1 MLTLTQNSTTASD
14 AIALPDVSAE
24 SGAER
29 RRGLRIQQNRPIK
42 VFEHTASRYFG
53 GQTQDVSS
61 TGLRLELPR
70 SMPVRPGKL
79 VSIHVGLDSA
89 GQPLANRRSM
99 IPARVVWVDR
109 PVQRDART
117 QAVGVEFMVSISAQL
132 DAA

>member
-1 MLTLTQNSTTASD
+1 MLTLSQSNPM
-14 AIALPDVSAE
+14 ALPETAGE
-24 SGAER
+24 SGIER

-70 SMPVRPGKL
+70 SMPLRPGKL
-79 VSIHVGLDSA
+79 LSIHVGLGSA
-89 GQPLANRRSM
+89 GQPLANRRNM
-99 IPARVVWVDR
+99 IPARVVWVKR
-109 PVQRDART
+109 PVERDAT
-117 QAVGVEFMVSISAQL
+117 SVAVGVEFMASISAQL